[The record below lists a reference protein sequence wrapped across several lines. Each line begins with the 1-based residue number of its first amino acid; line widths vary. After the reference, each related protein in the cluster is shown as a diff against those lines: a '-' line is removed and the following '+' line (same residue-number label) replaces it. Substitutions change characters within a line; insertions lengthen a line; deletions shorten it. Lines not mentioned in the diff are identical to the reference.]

1 MSDFERTIYP
11 KDTHGCNDH
20 CDVVASKQAL
30 PGPSDQQPDA
40 EKYAN
45 RRQGKR
51 CSDCRK
57 CTLILIVHNITWDDI
72 PRD

>member
-1 MSDFERTIYP
+1 MPNNCQMSEFEHTIN
-11 KDTHGCNDH
+11 HE
-20 CDVVASKQAL
+20 AL

-45 RRQGKR
+45 RRQGER

-57 CTLILIVHNITWDDI
+57 STLILIVHNITWDDI